1 MLFFFFVIISLG
13 SCWFAGLLF
22 GFAPSLLRL
31 FSFSRT
37 SRRKKGIRG
46 RDSESRFPW
55 LLSSS
60 LFFFCLGPPRNM
72 CVSCSFSPL
81 VVGRWR
87 ERLKRETRKRATKTQ
102 TFLRV
107 IHDFPFYLYVCCWM
121 NVGLS
126 GLQWGG
132 GGNIRKMPRRRRRT
146 TTKQKQKKARL
157 TSALV
162 QHNDLSLTTFW
173 TCCLVSE

>member
-1 MLFFFFVIISLG
+1 
-13 SCWFAGLLF
+13 
-22 GFAPSLLRL
+22 
-31 FSFSRT
+31 
-37 SRRKKGIRG
+37 
-46 RDSESRFPW
+46 
-55 LLSSS
+55 
-60 LFFFCLGPPRNM
+60 M

-132 GGNIRKMPRRRRRT
+132 GNLRKMPRRRRRT
-146 TTKQKQKKARL
+146 TTKQKQKKGETDISSGPTQRSFAYNFLDLLPCEWIEKKSLFFFLFLSFLPLTCSFFFLGRL
-157 TSALV
+157 FQSWRCDRA
-162 QHNDLSLTTFW
+162 TTKRKDNSQF
-173 TCCLVSE
+173 E